1 MFRRSKADEPATQPA
16 SQTAS
21 SNGGSASARAAT
33 TGKGRPT
40 PTRKE
45 AEAAAKA
52 RARAVTD
59 SKETRRRAREKRAQD
74 SRRMREGMK
83 NGEERYLMAR
93 DKGPVRRFVRDFIDA
108 RVSIAE
114 FLLPLLL
121 LTFVLQASGN
131 PSLVR
136 FGGALWTTT
145 ILVVVIDT
153 MWLVFRLKRAL
164 RAQFPDESLRGT
176 TFYAVLR
183 ALQVRPLRS
192 PKPQVRIGGRP
203 K

>member
-1 MFRRSKADEPATQPA
+1 MFRRSKADEPAAQPT
-16 SQTAS
+16 STTA
-21 SNGGSASARAAT
+21 GSPAGDGRGT
-33 TGKGRPT
+33 GTGKGRPT
-40 PTRKE
+40 PTRRE

-59 SKETRRRAREKRAQD
+59 TKQARRQAREKRAAE

-83 NGEERYLMAR
+83 AGDERYLMSR
-93 DKGPVRRFVRDFIDA
+93 DKGPVKRFIRDFVDA

-131 PSLVR
+131 PALVR

-145 ILVVVIDT
+145 ILVVLIDT
-153 MWLVFRLKRAL
+153 LWLVFRLKRAL
-164 RAQFPDESLRGT
+164 RERFPDEGSRGT
-176 TFYAVLR
+176 VFYAVLR

-192 PKPQVRIGGRP
+192 PKPQVRIGGKP

>member
-1 MFRRSKADEPATQPA
+1 MFRRTKADEPAVQPA
-16 SQTAS
+16 PSTGLRPA
-21 SNGGSASARAAT
+21 GA
-33 TGKGRPT
+33 GKGRPT
-40 PTRKE
+40 PSRRE
-45 AEAAAKA
+45 SEAAAKA

-59 SKETRRRAREKRAQD
+59 SKEARRRARDKRAEE
-74 SRRMREGMK
+74 SRRMRAGMK
-83 NGEERYLMAR
+83 NGDERYLMSR
-93 DKGPVRRFVRDFIDA
+93 DKGPVKRFIRDFVDA

-131 PSLVR
+131 AALVR
-136 FGGALWTTT
+136 LGGALWTTT
-145 ILVVVIDT
+145 IFVVLLDT
-153 MWLVFRLKRAL
+153 VWLVFRLKRAL
-164 RAQFPDESLRGT
+164 RDRFPDESPRGT
-176 TFYAVLR
+176 VFYAVLR

>member
-1 MFRRSKADEPATQPA
+1 MFRRTKADEPAVQP
-16 SQTAS
+16 TP
-21 SNGGSASARAAT
+21 AAAPRPT
-33 TGKGRPT
+33 GTGKGRPT
-40 PTRKE
+40 PSRRE

-59 SKETRRRAREKRAQD
+59 SKEARRQARVKRAEESRRARA
-74 SRRMREGMK
+74 GMK
-83 NGEERYLMAR
+83 NGDERYLMSR
-93 DKGPVRRFVRDFIDA
+93 DKGPVKRFIRDFVDA

-131 PSLVR
+131 PALVR

-145 ILVVVIDT
+145 ILVVLLDT
-153 MWLVFRLKRAL
+153 VWLVFRLKRAL
-164 RAQFPDESLRGT
+164 RERFPDESPRGT
-176 TFYAVLR
+176 VFYAVLR

-192 PKPQVRIGGRP
+192 PKPRVRIGGAP

>member
-1 MFRRSKADEPATQPA
+1 VFRRTKADEPDVQPTPSA
-16 SQTAS
+16 GSRP
-21 SNGGSASARAAT
+21 GG

-40 PTRKE
+40 PSRRE

-59 SKETRRRAREKRAQD
+59 SKEAKRRARDKRAEE
-74 SRRMREGMK
+74 SRRMRAGMK

-93 DKGPVRRFVRDFIDA
+93 DKGPVKRFIRDFVDA

-131 PSLVR
+131 AALVR

-145 ILVVVIDT
+145 ILVVVLDT
-153 MWLVFRLKRAL
+153 VWLVFRLKRAL
-164 RAQFPDESLRGT
+164 RDRFPDESPRGT
-176 TFYAVLR
+176 VFYAVLR

-192 PKPQVRIGGRP
+192 PKPRVRIGGAP

>member
-1 MFRRSKADEPATQPA
+1 
-16 SQTAS
+16 
-21 SNGGSASARAAT
+21 
-33 TGKGRPT
+33 
-40 PTRKE
+40 
-45 AEAAAKA
+45 
-52 RARAVTD
+52 
-59 SKETRRRAREKRAQD
+59 
-74 SRRMREGMK
+74 MREGMK

-145 ILVVVIDT
+145 ILVVVLDT